1 VLPAVGIEYVITYV
15 HDAAAPDL
23 DHGDP
28 FEVDPRTVVGG
39 LVCDPSFPPYALVR
53 QTRSAATLC
62 DQMRPDGSNIAPPT
76 SVYNPVHG

>member
-1 VLPAVGIEYVITYV
+1 VGIEDVITYV

-39 LVCDPSFPPYALVR
+39 LVCDPLNQRRVARPEGIGLGHGDVHWPEVEGLHPVR
-53 QTRSAATLC
+53 VR
-62 DQMRPDGSNIAPPT
+62 
-76 SVYNPVHG
+76 